1 MTKPIKITA
10 SEYQSAIN
18 GFSVYDCAIR
28 SNRVFSFLLL
38 QTIDDAANGDR
49 RLLNYFPDD
58 ADGERLDWMDYE
70 GFAAPKIAA
79 TSQPKDQVVLIG
91 RDCVVAVLGGGDGG
105 MESPI
110 PNGNAKTILDSSCHG
125 VATIEGQVY
134 AVGGWRG
141 VCRRLGP
148 NSWESLAGDRST
160 LPTPKRLSYGGTDGG
175 FNAIAGFNSK
185 NIYCVGGEGD
195 AWRYD
200 GQRWYQCAVPTN
212 MRFESVCCAGDGY
225 VYIGMQSGS
234 VLRGREDKWTI
245 IHKDEMTL
253 PFKDMVWFG
262 GKVWCTSDYGLWVIE
277 DGKLREA
284 PVSPEVKSCSGNL
297 AVGDGV
303 LLLAGMYGATVND
316 GKQWNRLW

>member
-1 MTKPIKITA
+1 MT
-10 SEYQSAIN
+10 
-18 GFSVYDCAIR
+18 GFE
-28 SNRVFSFLLL
+28 
-38 QTIDDAANGDR
+38 Q
-49 RLLNYFPDD
+49 
-58 ADGERLDWMDYE
+58 
-70 GFAAPKIAA
+70 PKIA
-79 TSQPKDQVVLIG
+79 SSRVPRDQVVVVAL
-91 RDCVVAVLGGGDGG
+91 DCTVAVLGGGDGG

-110 PNGNAKTILDSSCHG
+110 PHG
-125 VATIEGQVY
+125 DPDKPLWSTCFNLATIDGSVY
-134 AVGGWRG
+134 ATGPARA

-148 NSWESLAGDRST
+148 NNWVSVVDRKMM
-160 LPTPKRLSYGGTDGG
+160 PKPEAKGSFVQGG
-175 FNAIAGFNSK
+175 FDAIAGFSAND
-185 NIYCVGGEGD
+185 IYCVGGEGD

-200 GQRWYQCAVPTN
+200 GKRWYQCPVPTN
-212 MRFESVCCAGDGY
+212 MQFKSVCCAGDGH

-284 PVSPEVKSCSGNL
+284 PVPPEVKSCSGNL

-303 LLLAGMYGATVND
+303 MLLAGMYGATVND